1 MIVMR
6 GYLGGD
12 ADYLCRRSS
21 VIVVAPA
28 LGATPV
34 WQKAGAR
41 GPERF
46 SDTASG
52 EAFRA
57 ARERILAEG
66 PKGLSPQAVAETVW
80 TALTAR
86 RPELR
91 YAPARRPI
99 LDERL
104 AHVLPRPRVDR
115 VHARRLG
122 PRPDARV
129 GADAAH
135 PPCSSSPEPRLRP
148 RPGSAGVLNGAT
160 PASSRP
166 RPPAVTATAVA
177 PGSPAGLAG
186 HHPPE
191 RNGCRRSGVGGT
203 PWRGAG
209 LARRFDGPDA
219 LRSARRYG
227 RDACHDRRDAPAPR
241 PAARTRPLPPPP
253 RARSPA
259 PP

>member
-28 LGATPV
+28 FGATPV
-34 WQKAGAR
+34 WQKVGAR

-57 ARERILAEG
+57 ARERILAEA
-66 PKGLSPQAVAETVW
+66 PKGLSPQAVDETVW

-86 RPELR
+86 GPKLR

-115 VHARRLG
+115 IYARHLG
-122 PRPDARV
+122 LRPDGRV

-135 PPCSSSPEPRLRP
+135 PPSMIFFARAALAAAAWI
-148 RPGSAGVLNGAT
+148 GS
-160 PASSRP
+160 
-166 RPPAVTATAVA
+166 
-177 PGSPAGLAG
+177 
-186 HHPPE
+186 
-191 RNGCRRSGVGGT
+191 
-203 PWRGAG
+203 
-209 LARRFDGPDA
+209 
-219 LRSARRYG
+219 
-227 RDACHDRRDAPAPR
+227 
-241 PAARTRPLPPPP
+241 AARTARRQLRRGRARRGDGNRGGSWEPGGSGRPPPSGEE
-253 RARSPA
+253 RMRRPA
-259 PP
+259 PGHRNTSRRPPRTGRPGRGLAQLQLAPRTG